1 MISCRIVL
9 NELPDNVIDQ
19 VLCVDEVTDQNPR
32 WELISESPE
41 SRCYKFTPRPN
52 AHSWFVRWGHHYTWK
67 HFRDSLIS
75 QDEATQDWRNT
86 GHAERHSIP
95 VVHYR
100 LLGTPRL
107 LTGSL
112 DTLLVTE
119 FVENSRNLKSFI
131 GDSQSNPVEKE
142 DAIIK
147 LGELL
152 ASIHSGGMQHNHF
165 SLENVLIQYDDA
177 TRLTIT
183 DWYDMKLIGD
193 GSPQSMSKD
202 IKRILTDL
210 REIDHHEYDSFI
222 TAYGQQMPWI
232 HAEKESIIQ
241 EVESSN
247 ALAH

>member
-19 VLCVDEVTDQNPR
+19 VLCVDEVTDENPR
-32 WELISESPE
+32 WELISDSAS

-52 AHSWFVRWGHHYTWK
+52 AHSWFVRWGYQYSWK

-75 QDEATQDWRNT
+75 HDEATQDWRNT

-119 FVENSRNLKSFI
+119 YVENSRNLKSFLH
-131 GDSQSNPVEKE
+131 DHQSNPMEKE
-142 DAIIK
+142 ETLIK

-152 ASIHSGGMQHNHF
+152 AHVHAGGMQHNQF
-165 SLENVLIQYDDA
+165 SLDNVLIQYDDA

-193 GSPQSMSKD
+193 GTPEAMGKD
-202 IKRILTDL
+202 VKRILSDL
-210 REIDHHEYDSFI
+210 HSIENHQYNSFLD
-222 TAYGQQMPWI
+222 AYGRQMPWI
-232 HAEKESIIQ
+232 HSEKESIIH
-241 EVESSN
+241 EIDSSN